1 MKGVGIMVVEKDRLM
16 STVMAAA
23 ITRSGILAGQ
33 AAKKLVAIAAAVMGR
48 VVRDREMQVEVARA
62 AVQTKSFA
70 PQ

>member
-1 MKGVGIMVVEKDRLM
+1 MKVAGIMVEEKDRLM

-48 VVRDREMQVEVARA
+48 VGALLVARA
-62 AVQTKSFA
+62 KVVAVKSSA